1 MILVLTS
8 IKKNTVNSITWPDL
22 FIFRS
27 NYSLEKLPP
36 SFSKELFLDFDNYI
50 NSFSDFPVQ
59 LIVKKYYYVNN
70 TNGDTITCRIFD
82 DLELYNIFENLNEE
96 NKTLRSDL
104 FKKMDLS
111 TSIKIINDQ
120 TLLHSIIEAKDIS
133 YEFLFNLL

>member
-1 MILVLTS
+1 
-8 IKKNTVNSITWPDL
+8 
-22 FIFRS
+22 
-27 NYSLEKLPP
+27 LPP